1 MRFSESTNSRKQ
13 WKIQFLIL
21 CYFLFF
27 FQQVSIISRNMTDFD
42 SYIPFKVSPTRRRAY
57 VPAYFANPVHCSR
70 LNGRPSVS
78 FLPLLRNAVTQ
89 CSVSSRPVY
98 ITRHLSQLFVSGDI
112 DSFLRLRASQ
122 LKLSY
127 LLSRYRILRPSFFTV
142 MLECSGSANT
152 HKRVPVPRDISSSMS
167 RLMRFVCFCFER
179 RTLSTRG

>member
-1 MRFSESTNSRKQ
+1 M
-13 WKIQFLIL
+13 
-21 CYFLFF
+21 
-27 FQQVSIISRNMTDFD
+27 DFD
-42 SYIPFKVSPTRRRAY
+42 SYIPFKASPTRRRAY

-78 FLPLLRNAVTQ
+78 FLPLRIAVTQ

-127 LLSRYRILRPSFFTV
+127 LLSRYRILRPSLFTV

-152 HKRVPVPRDISSSMS
+152 HKRVLFRETFHRACPTSDA
-167 RLMRFVCFCFER
+167 FCMFLFWKK
-179 RTLSTRG
+179 TLSTRG